1 MNIVGSIC
9 KDTQK
14 YANNQKRKSHFL
26 FPYFYT
32 KDKSLF
38 TSDLSFISLNN
49 LLTYRLSPFIVIPY
63 IGIPFLMQSYVNTF

>member
-14 YANNQKRKSHFL
+14 YANNQKENHIFF
-26 FPYFYT
+26 FPT
-32 KDKSLF
+32 SIQKDKSLF

-63 IGIPFLMQSYVNTF
+63 IGISFLMQSYVNTF